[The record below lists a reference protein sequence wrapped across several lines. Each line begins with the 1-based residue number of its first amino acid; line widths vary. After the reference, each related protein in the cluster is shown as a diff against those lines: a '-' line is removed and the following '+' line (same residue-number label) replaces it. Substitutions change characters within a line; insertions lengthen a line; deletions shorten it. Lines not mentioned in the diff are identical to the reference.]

1 MPSDSLPAEAGRSVE
16 LFLTAADELA
26 PGLIAGFYLVG
37 SVALGDFHPSGAGR
51 GRLSTASDIDFVAV
65 TDRRLEPESREM
77 AALARAHARTV
88 ARFPRPHFD
97 GAVLTWTDL
106 AAGPGGCP
114 DLPCVQESRFTPA
127 GRSGINPVT
136 FCELAWHGIAVRG
149 PQPAE
154 ADLWADRD
162 ALRAYALDN
171 LSTYWRPWWRRSR
184 RLRPLPL
191 AAGLT
196 AWFPVW
202 AVLGVSRLHHLLA
215 AATPSPSWTPRS
227 RQHSHCLPQTPASH
241 GVAAQRPMRGPVGPA
256 AIYAWPPSIARCHRG
271 AAPAVGRVISCGCRT
286 RRTRATSASFPLVR
300 GET

>member
-1 MPSDSLPAEAGRSVE
+1 MPGDDLPAEAGRSVE

-26 PGLIAGFYLVG
+26 PGLITGFYLVG

-65 TDRRLEPESREM
+65 TGTRPEPGSREM
-77 AALARAHARTV
+77 TALAQAHARTV
-88 ARFPRPHFD
+88 ARFPRPHLD

-106 AAGPGGCP
+106 AAGPRGCP
-114 DLPCVQESRFTPA
+114 DVPCVQEGRFTAA
-127 GRSGINPVT
+127 GRSGVNPVT

-149 PQPAE
+149 PRPAE

-162 ALRAYALDN
+162 ALRAYALGN
-171 LSTYWRPWWRRSR
+171 LSAYWRPWWRRSR

-191 AAGLT
+191 AVGLT

-215 AATPSPSWTPRS
+215 TGAMASKCGAGRYAQKALDPRWQPIIAESLCLRTSGAEGRRGYSSPLARRRDTLAFLDTTIEAA
-227 RQHSHCLPQTPASH
+227 LAL
-241 GVAAQRPMRGPVGPA
+241 PA
-256 AIYAWPPSIARCHRG
+256 ASPG
-271 AAPAVGRVISCGCRT
+271 
-286 RRTRATSASFPLVR
+286 
-300 GET
+300 